1 MSSMLRSLQRKT
13 RRRTHYDLVLDDP
26 TEAETLEMERAEA
39 ALRLAR
45 MRHEHGNP
53 ELTAALD
60 AAQVRWDAARDGLQ
74 AHVSRITFQ
83 AIGEH
88 VFDELQSSDDH
99 APTPRQV
106 AAHEAEAVKAKA
118 ADKPPPPPPRFNPD
132 TLIPAVFAL
141 CVVPPDGEEALTEA
155 EWAHELRR
163 DGDWQEAEKQAAFDA
178 CLTAIFR
185 PRSVQIPKG

>member
-1 MSSMLRSLQRKT
+1 MGNLRSALRRKT

-39 ALRLAR
+39 ELRLAR
-45 MRHEHGNP
+45 LRHDGDSP
-53 ELTAALD
+53 ERA
-60 AAQVRWDAARDGLQ
+60 AAQVRWDAARDALR
-74 AHVSRITFQ
+74 AHVSPITFQ
-83 AIGEH
+83 SIGEH
-88 VFDELQSSDDH
+88 LFDELQSSDAH
-99 APTPRQV
+99 TPTPRQT
-106 AAHEAEAVKAKA
+106 AAHETEAAKAKA
-118 ADKPPPPPPRFNPD
+118 ADSPAPTPPRFNPE